1 MSEKTIGGV
10 MGAAL
15 FVFLSWFL
23 ALPMLGVSYDTPT
36 GIVVLVLA
44 AAIGYLLGTKL
55 KDLNLDDFDPDP
67 FVD

>member
-36 GIVVLVLA
+36 GIV
-44 AAIGYLLGTKL
+44 AIVNNTLNKGSLLFPYFNPINKT
-55 KDLNLDDFDPDP
+55 
-67 FVD
+67 